1 MRRTF
6 RPSNLRRKHIQIT
19 GGEILLNKG
28 SSGPASS
35 YSSVKEYVET
45 TGVPLKGYGVGG
57 SLEEKLSKLV
67 LNPVRKEMK
76 KRNNIKLSL

>member
-45 TGVPLKGYGVGG
+45 TGIKGVGVGG